1 MTPSDS
7 GAAGTG
13 GELGA
18 PGPATARCLIGRYYL
33 DIGRPSGT
41 LISLTDGPR
50 VDSRQL
56 AQAIAKT
63 EQDERQNRQ
72 DRRAA
77 APDTV
82 EAATEE
88 ASAVTAK
95 VERAVELFTELAEGR
110 TDPKAL
116 SDEVSALMDLL
127 QRLDRDHRWD
137 DALRVAR
144 ALAGL
149 LALMMRWIELL
160 RSLRIALRAAEQLGD
175 SDAAAWALHELGT
188 VHLAAEKLLSA
199 EQLLDRARE
208 LRLQLGDRRALA
220 ATDHNLQC
228 LCQLMR
234 QLMREGRLVQRK
246 GLFERLGQRPTMVLI
261 AGALL
266 LGAAGVASAIVVG
279 SSSNGA
285 SHASGSSQTSN
296 SARRSNPARH
306 GSTASSPATIT
317 AAPTTAAPTTV
328 KPGETHS
335 GSGVPAPLPAQLS
348 ASSLQF
354 SEQETGTESSSQDVT
369 ATNVGHVP
377 IALGNVTVSKDFKIV
392 RDCSGQTVKPQAECT
407 VSVVFAPQGSA
418 SREGEPRTGTLTF
431 SDDGTGKQQT
441 VALSGTTAT
450 RIR

>member
-18 PGPATARCLIGRYYL
+18 PGTATARCLIGRYYL

-63 EQDERQNRQ
+63 EQDERQNRP

-77 APDTV
+77 AADTV
-82 EAATEE
+82 EAATDE

-95 VERAVELFTELAEGR
+95 VDRAVELFTELAEGR
-110 TDPKAL
+110 TDAKAL
-116 SDEVSALMDLL
+116 SGEVSALIDLL

-188 VHLAAEKLLSA
+188 VHLAAEKLSSA
-199 EQLLDRARE
+199 EQLLGRARE
-208 LRLQLGDRRALA
+208 LRLQLGDRRGLA

-246 GLFERLGQRPTMVLI
+246 GLFERLGQRPAMVLI

-279 SSSNGA
+279 SSSNRA
-285 SHASGSSQTSN
+285 SHASGSSQTTS

-306 GSTASSPATIT
+306 RSTAASPKTIT
-317 AAPTTAAPTTV
+317 GAPTTL

-335 GSGVPAPLPAQLS
+335 GSGVPAPLPARLS
-348 ASSLQF
+348 ASSLEF
-354 SEQETGTESSSQDVT
+354 SEQETSTESSSQDVT
-369 ATNVGHVP
+369 ATNVGHVS
-377 IALGNVTVSKDFKIV
+377 ITLGKVTVSGDFKIV
-392 RDCSGQTVKPQAECT
+392 RDCSGQTVKPQTECT
-407 VSVVFAPQGSA
+407 VSVVFAPLGSA
-418 SREGEPRTGTLTF
+418 SPEGEPRTGTLTF

-441 VALSGTTAT
+441 VALSGTAVT
-450 RIR
+450 RKG